1 MLSATPIN
9 NSSDDL
15 FNLFRILDES
25 LFPYKSEFP
34 RLIRQ
39 NGPIVK
45 VRDALMSG
53 QLSNREE
60 IIATLQKMSQPDP
73 QQAQM
78 EHANMQLEMMGKQ
91 ALIEKTKADTIKS
104 TAEAEKATV
113 ETQLAPQKAQAQIV
127 SDLSKGNNPTDQVQQ
142 EFDRRVKIAELM
154 LKEADLKQNSKI
166 VEMQMAEKNSRIQK
180 TNAEFLKTLSSKL

>member
-1 MLSATPIN
+1 MM
-9 NSSDDL
+9 
-15 FNLFRILDES
+15 
-25 LFPYKSEFP
+25 
-34 RLIRQ
+34 
-39 NGPIVK
+39 G
-45 VRDALMSG
+45 LMSTLG
-53 QLSNREE
+53 AQSPITPVLLQGIIASSSLSNREE

-78 EHANMQLEMMGKQ
+78 EQANMQLEMMGKQ
-91 ALIEKTKADTIKS
+91 ALVEKTKADAAKS
-104 TAEAEKATV
+104 AAEAEKATV

-127 SDLSKGNNPTDQVQQ
+127 SDLSKGNNSTDQVQQ